1 MTIKRI
7 KNICIALCL
16 ILLLGAVSV
25 VPAQAASLSVSVG
38 QSRVSVGNE
47 FSVTIRVSDDVAAW
61 TYQVT
66 YSSNL
71 TLVSGK
77 TMPDGSDDEG
87 SPHINTLLFRANS
100 EGTGTITA
108 SCTNGLS
115 DGNRD
120 YSSSDSASVTIISAS
135 SDDGGEPPYHGGG
148 GGSGGGTTAPSKSS
162 NNALA
167 SLTVSAGE
175 LAPAFDPT
183 ITDYTLSLPLRTNQ
197 ITFTATPSDSKATV
211 QGDGEVALRGG
222 ENKVAVVVTAE
233 DGSAKTYNITVKVAR
248 EPTVFFSLNGES
260 LGVMQ
265 DTDGVTPPAGFS
277 PTTVPYSGEE
287 LPAWT
292 NAAGQMLL
300 YLVNQDTLA
309 AGFYLYDE
317 AEGVQSP
324 YLPIVCGATTY
335 VYTGVPAEKESIPG
349 LTLCDV
355 EAFGHILKGWKYR
368 DASLQDFCVLYL
380 MDAGGNYG
388 CHTYDSQS
396 GTLQRFSGAVFTDD
410 GRTMRVPMLYVY
422 IAGGAAAVLLLLV
435 IILAAVCI
443 SRGKKLRLPATEV
456 PVEAP
461 AAPGEQPPA
470 ETPAAEEMPTPGEPE
485 QPAEEAPSQPE
496 PQRPEENSPAEPG
509 DEPAVPE
516 DEPTPEDPAE
526 EAAAEPAEKP
536 EPADSPAE
544 ETPQPPAPEQS
555 LEDTLRR
562 LPLDKLL
569 RDIHDL

>member
-1 MTIKRI
+1 M
-7 KNICIALCL
+7 KNLKKIFIICTVVFA
-16 ILLLGAVSV
+16 LLLCMTQSV
-25 VPAQAASLSVSVG
+25 FAAGISVTAG
-38 QSRVSVGNE
+38 QSSVKVGNTVA
-47 FSVTIRVSDDVAAW
+47 FTITVPSNTQAW
-61 TYQVT
+61 TYQVAW
-66 YSSNL
+66 SDNL
-71 TLVSGK
+71 TYVSGD
-77 TMPDGSDDEG
+77 TEPMGFEG
-87 SPHINTLLFRANS
+87 NSTRNQLIFKANG
-100 EGTGTITA
+100 EGTGKVWIAGGSYSIDRQPYDA
-108 SCTNGLS
+108 SGSATVS
-115 DGNRD
+115 IV
-120 YSSSDSASVTIISAS
+120 SASQPSQGYDHGDF
-135 SDDGGEPPYHGGG
+135 DDDPP
-148 GGSGGGTTAPSKSS
+148 TPSKSS

-183 ITDYTLSLPLRTNQ
+183 ITDYTLSLPLRTNK

-317 AEGVQSP
+317 VEGVQSP
-324 YLPIVCGATTY
+324 YLPIVYGATTY

-526 EAAAEPAEKP
+526 EAAAEPTEKP

>member
-1 MTIKRI
+1 M
-7 KNICIALCL
+7 KNLKKIFIIYTVVFA
-16 ILLLGAVSV
+16 LLLCMTQSV
-25 VPAQAASLSVSVG
+25 FAAGISVTAG
-38 QSRVSVGNE
+38 QSSVKVGNTVA
-47 FSVTIRVSDDVAAW
+47 FTITVPSNTQAW
-61 TYQVT
+61 TYQVAW
-66 YSSNL
+66 SDNL
-71 TLVSGK
+71 TYVSGD
-77 TMPDGSDDEG
+77 TEPMGFEG
-87 SPHINTLLFRANS
+87 NSTRNQLIFKANG
-100 EGTGTITA
+100 EGTGKVWIAGGSYSIDRQPYDA
-108 SCTNGLS
+108 SGSATVS
-115 DGNRD
+115 IV
-120 YSSSDSASVTIISAS
+120 SASQPSQGYDHGDF
-135 SDDGGEPPYHGGG
+135 DDDPP
-148 GGSGGGTTAPSKSS
+148 TPSKSS

-167 SLTVSAGE
+167 SLTVSAGD

-183 ITDYTLSLPLRTNQ
+183 ITDYTLSLPLRTNK

-324 YLPIVCGATTY
+324 YLPIVYGATTY

-355 EAFGHILKGWKYR
+355 EAFGHILKGWKYE

-470 ETPAAEEMPTPGEPE
+470 ETPAAEEMPTPEEPE

-496 PQRPEENSPAEPG
+496 PQQPEENSPAEPE
-509 DEPAVPE
+509 DEPSVPE
-516 DEPTPEDPAE
+516 DEPTSEEPAEKAAAEPTEKPESAVSPAE
-526 EAAAEPAEKP
+526 EA
-536 EPADSPAE
+536 
-544 ETPQPPAPEQS
+544 PQPPAPEQS

-562 LPLDKLL
+562 LPLEDLL

>member
-1 MTIKRI
+1 M
-7 KNICIALCL
+7 KNLKKIFIICTVVFA
-16 ILLLGAVSV
+16 LLLCMTQSV
-25 VPAQAASLSVSVG
+25 FAAGISVTAG
-38 QSRVSVGNE
+38 QSSVKVGNTVA
-47 FSVTIRVSDDVAAW
+47 FTITVPSNTQAW
-61 TYQVT
+61 TYQVAW
-66 YSSNL
+66 SDNL
-71 TLVSGK
+71 TYVSGD
-77 TMPDGSDDEG
+77 TEPMGFEG
-87 SPHINTLLFRANS
+87 NSTRNQLIFKANG
-100 EGTGTITA
+100 EGTGKVWIAGGSYSIDRQPYDA
-108 SCTNGLS
+108 SGSATVS
-115 DGNRD
+115 IV
-120 YSSSDSASVTIISAS
+120 SASQPSQGYDHGDF
-135 SDDGGEPPYHGGG
+135 DDDPP
-148 GGSGGGTTAPSKSS
+148 APSKSS

-175 LAPAFDPT
+175 LTPAFDPT
-183 ITDYTLSLPLRTNQ
+183 ITDYTLSLPLRTNK

-211 QGDGEVALRGG
+211 QGDGEVALQGG

-422 IAGGAAAVLLLLV
+422 IAGGAATVLLLLV

-456 PVEAP
+456 PAEAP

-470 ETPAAEEMPTPGEPE
+470 ETPAAEEMPTPEEPE

-496 PQRPEENSPAEPG
+496 PQQPEENSPAEPE
-509 DEPAVPE
+509 DEPSVPE
-516 DEPTPEDPAE
+516 DEPTSEEPAEKAAAEPTEKPESAVSPAE
-526 EAAAEPAEKP
+526 EA
-536 EPADSPAE
+536 
-544 ETPQPPAPEQS
+544 PQPPAPEQS

-562 LPLDKLL
+562 LPLEDLL

>member
-1 MTIKRI
+1 M
-7 KNICIALCL
+7 KNLKKTFITCTVVFA
-16 ILLLGAVSV
+16 LLLCITQSV
-25 VPAQAASLSVSVG
+25 FAAGISVTAG
-38 QSRVSVGNE
+38 QSSVKVGNTVA
-47 FSVTIRVSDDVAAW
+47 FTITVPSNTQAWAYKVDWSD
-61 TYQVT
+61 
-66 YSSNL
+66 NL
-71 TLVSGK
+71 TYVSGDTEPMGFEERNSTRNQLIFK
-77 TMPDGSDDEG
+77 
-87 SPHINTLLFRANS
+87 ANG
-100 EGTGTITA
+100 EGTGKVWIAGGSYSIDRQPYDASGSATVTIV
-108 SCTNGLS
+108 
-115 DGNRD
+115 
-120 YSSSDSASVTIISAS
+120 SASQPSQGYDHGDF
-135 SDDGGEPPYHGGG
+135 DDDPP
-148 GGSGGGTTAPSKSS
+148 APSKSS

-211 QGDGEVALRGG
+211 QGDGEVALQGG

-496 PQRPEENSPAEPG
+496 PQQPEENSPAEPE
-509 DEPAVPE
+509 DEPSVPE
-516 DEPTPEDPAE
+516 DEPTSEEPAEKAAAEPTEKPESAVSPAE
-526 EAAAEPAEKP
+526 EA
-536 EPADSPAE
+536 
-544 ETPQPPAPEQS
+544 PQPPAPEQS

-562 LPLDKLL
+562 LPLEDLL

>member
-1 MTIKRI
+1 MKKLKKIFI
-7 KNICIALCL
+7 ICTVVFA
-16 ILLLGAVSV
+16 LLLCMTQSV
-25 VPAQAASLSVSVG
+25 FAAGISVTAG
-38 QSRVSVGNE
+38 QSSVKVGNTVA
-47 FSVTIRVSDDVAAW
+47 FTITVPSNTQAW
-61 TYQVT
+61 TYQVAW
-66 YSSNL
+66 SDNL
-71 TLVSGK
+71 TYVSGD
-77 TMPDGSDDEG
+77 TEPMGFEG
-87 SPHINTLLFRANS
+87 NSTRNQLIFKANG
-100 EGTGTITA
+100 EGTGKVWIAGGSYSIDRQPYDA
-108 SCTNGLS
+108 SGSATVS
-115 DGNRD
+115 IV
-120 YSSSDSASVTIISAS
+120 SASQPSQGYDHGDF
-135 SDDGGEPPYHGGG
+135 DDDPP
-148 GGSGGGTTAPSKSS
+148 TPSKSS

-175 LAPAFDPT
+175 LAPAFDPA
-183 ITDYTLSLPLRTNQ
+183 ITDYTLSLPLRTNK

-324 YLPIVCGATTY
+324 YLPIVYGATTY

-470 ETPAAEEMPTPGEPE
+470 ETPAAEEMPTPEEPE

-496 PQRPEENSPAEPG
+496 PQQPEENSPAEPE
-509 DEPAVPE
+509 DEPSVPE
-516 DEPTPEDPAE
+516 DEPTSEEPAE
-526 EAAAEPAEKP
+526 KAAAEPTEKP
-536 EPADSPAE
+536 ESAVSPAE

-562 LPLDKLL
+562 LPLEDLL

>member
-1 MTIKRI
+1 MKLLK
-7 KNICIALCL
+7 KNLVSLALLCAML
-16 ILLLGAVSV
+16 FSLLQVSY
-25 VPAQAASLSVSVG
+25 AAGMSVSAGQSTVSVG
-38 QSRVSVGNE
+38 RTVA
-47 FSVTIRVSDDVAAW
+47 FTITVPAGSEAW
-61 TYQVT
+61 TYSVA
-66 YSSNL
+66 YSANL
-71 TLVSGK
+71 TLESGDLAPMGFVGDNR
-77 TMPDGSDDEG
+77 T
-87 SPHINTLLFRANS
+87 NQLVFRANDT
-100 EGTGTITA
+100 GTGSVWISAGAYCVSGVDYDA
-108 SCTNGLS
+108 SG
-115 DGNRD
+115 
-120 YSSSDSASVTIISAS
+120 SASVSIVSAS
-135 SDDGGEPPYHGGG
+135 EPDDSEPDYTPSTPGK
-148 GGSGGGTTAPSKSS
+148 SG

-183 ITDYTLSLPLRTNQ
+183 ITDYTLSLPLRTNK

-324 YLPIVCGATTY
+324 YLPIVYGATTY

-355 EAFGHILKGWKYR
+355 EAFGHILKGWKYE

-456 PVEAP
+456 PAEAP

-470 ETPAAEEMPTPGEPE
+470 ETPAAEEMPTPEEPE

-496 PQRPEENSPAEPG
+496 PQQPEENSPAEPE
-509 DEPAVPE
+509 DEPSVPE
-516 DEPTPEDPAE
+516 DEPTSEEPAEKAAAEPTEKPESAVSPAE
-526 EAAAEPAEKP
+526 EA
-536 EPADSPAE
+536 
-544 ETPQPPAPEQS
+544 PQPPAPEQS

-562 LPLDKLL
+562 LPLEDLL

>member
-1 MTIKRI
+1 M
-7 KNICIALCL
+7 KNLKKIFIICTVVFA
-16 ILLLGAVSV
+16 LLLCMTQSV
-25 VPAQAASLSVSVG
+25 FAASISVTAG
-38 QSRVSVGNE
+38 QSSVKVGNTVA
-47 FSVTIRVSDDVAAW
+47 FTITVPSNTQAW
-61 TYQVT
+61 TYQVAW
-66 YSSNL
+66 SDNL
-71 TLVSGK
+71 TYVSGD
-77 TMPDGSDDEG
+77 TEPMGFEG
-87 SPHINTLLFRANS
+87 TSSTRNQLIFMANG
-100 EGTGTITA
+100 EGTGKVWIAGGSYSIDRQPYDA
-108 SCTNGLS
+108 SGSATVS
-115 DGNRD
+115 IV
-120 YSSSDSASVTIISAS
+120 SASQPSQGYDHGDF
-135 SDDGGEPPYHGGG
+135 DDDPP
-148 GGSGGGTTAPSKSS
+148 TPSKSS

-175 LAPAFDPT
+175 LAPAFDPA
-183 ITDYTLSLPLRTNQ
+183 ITDYTLSLPLRTNK

-211 QGDGEVALRGG
+211 QGDGEVALRSG

-300 YLVNQDTLA
+300 YLVNQNTLA

-324 YLPIVCGATTY
+324 YLPIVYGATTY

-355 EAFGHILKGWKYR
+355 EAFGHILKGWKYQ

-470 ETPAAEEMPTPGEPE
+470 ETPAAEEMPTPEEPE

>member
-1 MTIKRI
+1 M
-7 KNICIALCL
+7 KNLKKIFIICTVVFA
-16 ILLLGAVSV
+16 LLLCMTQSV
-25 VPAQAASLSVSVG
+25 FAASISVTAG
-38 QSRVSVGNE
+38 QSSVKVGNTVA
-47 FSVTIRVSDDVAAW
+47 FTITVPSNTQAW
-61 TYQVT
+61 TYQVAW
-66 YSSNL
+66 SDNL
-71 TLVSGK
+71 TYVSGD
-77 TMPDGSDDEG
+77 TEPMGFEG
-87 SPHINTLLFRANS
+87 NSTRNQLIFKANR
-100 EGTGTITA
+100 EGTGKVWIAGGSYSIDRQPYDASGSATVTIV
-108 SCTNGLS
+108 
-115 DGNRD
+115 
-120 YSSSDSASVTIISAS
+120 SASQPSQGYDHGDF
-135 SDDGGEPPYHGGG
+135 DDDPP
-148 GGSGGGTTAPSKSS
+148 APSKSS

-183 ITDYTLSLPLRTNQ
+183 ITDYTLSLPLRTNK

-211 QGDGEVALRGG
+211 QGDGEVALQGG

-324 YLPIVCGATTY
+324 YLPIVYGATTY

-470 ETPAAEEMPTPGEPE
+470 ETPAAEEMPTPEEPE

-496 PQRPEENSPAEPG
+496 PQQPEENSPAEPE
-509 DEPAVPE
+509 DEPSVPE
-516 DEPTPEDPAE
+516 DEPTSEEPAEKAAAEPTEKPESAVSPAE
-526 EAAAEPAEKP
+526 EA
-536 EPADSPAE
+536 
-544 ETPQPPAPEQS
+544 PQPPAPEQS

-562 LPLDKLL
+562 LPLEDLL

>member
-1 MTIKRI
+1 M
-7 KNICIALCL
+7 KNLKKIFIICTVVFA
-16 ILLLGAVSV
+16 LLLCMTQSV
-25 VPAQAASLSVSVG
+25 FAASISVTAG
-38 QSRVSVGNE
+38 QSSVKVGNTVA
-47 FSVTIRVSDDVAAW
+47 FTITVPSNTQAW
-61 TYQVT
+61 TYQVAW
-66 YSSNL
+66 SDNL
-71 TLVSGK
+71 TYVSGD
-77 TMPDGSDDEG
+77 TEPMGFEG
-87 SPHINTLLFRANS
+87 NSTRNQLIFKANR
-100 EGTGTITA
+100 EGTGKVWIAGGSYSIDRQPYDA
-108 SCTNGLS
+108 SGSATVS
-115 DGNRD
+115 IV
-120 YSSSDSASVTIISAS
+120 SASQPSQGYDHGDF
-135 SDDGGEPPYHGGG
+135 DDDPP
-148 GGSGGGTTAPSKSS
+148 TPSKSS

-197 ITFTATPSDSKATV
+197 ITFTAAPSDSKATV
-211 QGDGEVALRGG
+211 QGDGEVALQGG

-324 YLPIVCGATTY
+324 YLPIVYGATTY

-355 EAFGHILKGWKYR
+355 EAFGHILKGWKYE

-456 PVEAP
+456 PAEAP

-470 ETPAAEEMPTPGEPE
+470 ETPAAEEMPTPEEPE

-496 PQRPEENSPAEPG
+496 PQQPEENSPAEPE
-509 DEPAVPE
+509 DEPSVPE
-516 DEPTPEDPAE
+516 DEPTSEEPAEKAAAEPTEKPESAVSPAE
-526 EAAAEPAEKP
+526 EA
-536 EPADSPAE
+536 
-544 ETPQPPAPEQS
+544 PQPPAPEQS

-562 LPLDKLL
+562 LPLEDLL

>member
-1 MTIKRI
+1 M
-7 KNICIALCL
+7 KNLKKIFIICTVVFA
-16 ILLLGAVSV
+16 LLLCMTQSV
-25 VPAQAASLSVSVG
+25 FAASISVTAG
-38 QSRVSVGNE
+38 QSSVKVGNTVA
-47 FSVTIRVSDDVAAW
+47 FTITVPPNTQAW
-61 TYQVT
+61 TYQVAW
-66 YSSNL
+66 SDNL
-71 TLVSGK
+71 TYVSGD
-77 TMPDGSDDEG
+77 TEPMGFEG
-87 SPHINTLLFRANS
+87 NSTRNQLIFKANR
-100 EGTGTITA
+100 EGTGKVWIAGGSYSIDRQPYDA
-108 SCTNGLS
+108 SGSATVS
-115 DGNRD
+115 IV
-120 YSSSDSASVTIISAS
+120 SASQPSQGYDHGDF
-135 SDDGGEPPYHGGG
+135 DDDPP
-148 GGSGGGTTAPSKSS
+148 TPSKSS

-183 ITDYTLSLPLRTNQ
+183 ITDYTLSLPLRTNK

-470 ETPAAEEMPTPGEPE
+470 ETPAAEEPPTPGEPE

-496 PQRPEENSPAEPG
+496 PQQPEENSPAEPG

-516 DEPTPEDPAE
+516 DEPTPEYPAE

>member
-1 MTIKRI
+1 M
-7 KNICIALCL
+7 KNLKKIFIICTVVFA
-16 ILLLGAVSV
+16 LLLCMTQSV
-25 VPAQAASLSVSVG
+25 FAASISVTAG
-38 QSRVSVGNE
+38 QSSVKVGNTVA
-47 FSVTIRVSDDVAAW
+47 FTITVPSNTQAW
-61 TYQVT
+61 TYQVAW
-66 YSSNL
+66 SDNL
-71 TLVSGK
+71 TYVSGD
-77 TMPDGSDDEG
+77 TEPMGFEG
-87 SPHINTLLFRANS
+87 NSTRNQLIFKANG
-100 EGTGTITA
+100 EGTGKVWIAGGSYSIDRQPYDA
-108 SCTNGLS
+108 SGSATVS
-115 DGNRD
+115 IV
-120 YSSSDSASVTIISAS
+120 SASQPSQGYDHGDF
-135 SDDGGEPPYHGGG
+135 DDDPP
-148 GGSGGGTTAPSKSS
+148 TPSKSS

-197 ITFTATPSDSKATV
+197 ITFTAAPSDSKATV

-324 YLPIVCGATTY
+324 YLPIVYGATTY

-355 EAFGHILKGWKYR
+355 EAFGHILKGWKYE

-456 PVEAP
+456 PAEAP

-470 ETPAAEEMPTPGEPE
+470 ETPAAEEMPTPEEPE

-496 PQRPEENSPAEPG
+496 PQQPEENSPAEPE
-509 DEPAVPE
+509 DEPSVPE
-516 DEPTPEDPAE
+516 DEPTSEEPAEKAAAEPTEKPESAVSPAE
-526 EAAAEPAEKP
+526 EA
-536 EPADSPAE
+536 
-544 ETPQPPAPEQS
+544 PQPPAPEQS

-562 LPLDKLL
+562 LPLEDLL

>member
-1 MTIKRI
+1 M
-7 KNICIALCL
+7 KNLKKIFMICTVVFA
-16 ILLLGAVSV
+16 LLLCMTQSV
-25 VPAQAASLSVSVG
+25 FAAGISVTAG
-38 QSRVSVGNE
+38 QSSVKVGNKVA
-47 FSVTIRVSDDVAAW
+47 FTITVPPKTQAW
-61 TYQVT
+61 TYQVAW
-66 YSSNL
+66 SDNL
-71 TLVSGK
+71 TYVSGD
-77 TMPDGSDDEG
+77 TEPMGFEG
-87 SPHINTLLFRANS
+87 NSTRNQLIFKANG
-100 EGTGTITA
+100 EGTGKVWIAGGSYSIDRQPYDA
-108 SCTNGLS
+108 SGSATVS
-115 DGNRD
+115 IV
-120 YSSSDSASVTIISAS
+120 SASQPSQGYDHGDF
-135 SDDGGEPPYHGGG
+135 DDDPP
-148 GGSGGGTTAPSKSS
+148 TPSKSS

-183 ITDYTLSLPLRTNQ
+183 ITDYTLSLPLRTNK

-211 QGDGEVALRGG
+211 QGNGEVALRSG

-324 YLPIVCGATTY
+324 YLPIVYGATTY

-355 EAFGHILKGWKYR
+355 EAFGHILKGWKYE

-456 PVEAP
+456 PAEAP

-470 ETPAAEEMPTPGEPE
+470 ETPAAEEMPTPEEPE

-496 PQRPEENSPAEPG
+496 PQQPEENSPAEPE
-509 DEPAVPE
+509 DEPSVPE
-516 DEPTPEDPAE
+516 DEPTSEEPAEKAAAEPTEKPESAVSPAE
-526 EAAAEPAEKP
+526 EA
-536 EPADSPAE
+536 
-544 ETPQPPAPEQS
+544 PQPPAPEQS

-562 LPLDKLL
+562 LPLEDLL

>member
-1 MTIKRI
+1 M
-7 KNICIALCL
+7 KNLKKIFIICTVVFA
-16 ILLLGAVSV
+16 LLLCMTQSV
-25 VPAQAASLSVSVG
+25 FAAGISVTAG
-38 QSRVSVGNE
+38 QSSVKVGNTVA
-47 FSVTIRVSDDVAAW
+47 FTITVPPKTQAW
-61 TYQVT
+61 TYQVAW
-66 YSSNL
+66 SDNL
-71 TLVSGK
+71 TYVSGD
-77 TMPDGSDDEG
+77 TEPMGFEG
-87 SPHINTLLFRANS
+87 NSTRNQLIFKANG
-100 EGTGTITA
+100 EGTGKVWIAGGSYSIDRQPYDA
-108 SCTNGLS
+108 SGSATVS
-115 DGNRD
+115 IV
-120 YSSSDSASVTIISAS
+120 SASQPSQGYDHGDF
-135 SDDGGEPPYHGGG
+135 DDDPP
-148 GGSGGGTTAPSKSS
+148 TPSKSS
-162 NNALA
+162 NNALV

-183 ITDYTLSLPLRTNQ
+183 ITDYTLSLPLRTNK

-324 YLPIVCGATTY
+324 YLPIVYGATTY

-355 EAFGHILKGWKYR
+355 EAFGHILKGWKYE

-456 PVEAP
+456 PAEAP

-470 ETPAAEEMPTPGEPE
+470 ETPAAEEMPTPEEPE

-496 PQRPEENSPAEPG
+496 PQQPEENSPAEPE
-509 DEPAVPE
+509 DEPSVPE
-516 DEPTPEDPAE
+516 DEPTSEEPAEKAAAEPTEKPESAVSPAE
-526 EAAAEPAEKP
+526 EA
-536 EPADSPAE
+536 
-544 ETPQPPAPEQS
+544 PQPPAPEQS

-562 LPLDKLL
+562 LPLEDLL

>member
-1 MTIKRI
+1 MKNVKRAVLGLVTV
-7 KNICIALCL
+7 CAMLLCMAQTCMAAG
-16 ILLLGAVSV
+16 ISV
-25 VPAQAASLSVSVG
+25 TAGQSTVSVG
-38 QSRVSVGNE
+38 RT
-47 FSVTIRVSDDVAAW
+47 VTITITVPSNAEVWLYNVD
-61 TYQVT
+61 

-71 TLVSGK
+71 TWVSGQTTMVEGYSFDTK
-77 TMPDGSDDEG
+77 TRV
-87 SPHINTLLFRANS
+87 NQLVFRANDT
-100 EGTGTITA
+100 GTGTVRISEGSYAIDGTNYDA
-108 SCTNGLS
+108 SGS
-115 DGNRD
+115 V
-120 YSSSDSASVTIISAS
+120 SVKIVSASTP
-135 SDDGGEPPYHGGG
+135 DDSEPDYTPSTPGK
-148 GGSGGGTTAPSKSS
+148 SG

-175 LAPAFDPT
+175 LAPAFDPA
-183 ITDYTLSLPLRTNQ
+183 ITDYTLSLPLRTNK

-317 AEGVQSP
+317 AKGVQSP
-324 YLPIVCGATTY
+324 YLPIVYGATTY

-355 EAFGHILKGWKYR
+355 EAFGHILKGWKYQ

-470 ETPAAEEMPTPGEPE
+470 ETPAAEEMPTPEEPE

-496 PQRPEENSPAEPG
+496 PQQPEENFPAEPE
-509 DEPAVPE
+509 DEPSVPE
-516 DEPTPEDPAE
+516 DEPTSEEPAE
-526 EAAAEPAEKP
+526 KAAAEPTEKP
-536 EPADSPAE
+536 ESAVSPSE
-544 ETPQPPAPEQS
+544 EAPQPPAPEQS

-562 LPLDKLL
+562 LPLEDLL

>member
-1 MTIKRI
+1 MK
-7 KNICIALCL
+7 
-16 ILLLGAVSV
+16 VSIV
-25 VPAQAASLSVSVG
+25 
-38 QSRVSVGNE
+38 
-47 FSVTIRVSDDVAAW
+47 
-61 TYQVT
+61 
-66 YSSNL
+66 
-71 TLVSGK
+71 
-77 TMPDGSDDEG
+77 
-87 SPHINTLLFRANS
+87 
-100 EGTGTITA
+100 
-108 SCTNGLS
+108 
-115 DGNRD
+115 
-120 YSSSDSASVTIISAS
+120 SASEP
-135 SDDGGEPPYHGGG
+135 DDSEPDYTPSTPGK
-148 GGSGGGTTAPSKSS
+148 SG

-183 ITDYTLSLPLRTNQ
+183 ITDYTLSLPLRTNK

-324 YLPIVCGATTY
+324 YLPIVYGATTY

-355 EAFGHILKGWKYR
+355 EAFGHILKGWKYE

-456 PVEAP
+456 PAEAP

-470 ETPAAEEMPTPGEPE
+470 ETPAAEEMPTPEEPE

-496 PQRPEENSPAEPG
+496 PQQPEENSPAEPE
-509 DEPAVPE
+509 DEPSVPE
-516 DEPTPEDPAE
+516 DEPTSEEPAEKAAAEPTEKPESAVSPAE
-526 EAAAEPAEKP
+526 EA
-536 EPADSPAE
+536 
-544 ETPQPPAPEQS
+544 PQPPAPEQS

-562 LPLDKLL
+562 LPLEDLL

>member
-1 MTIKRI
+1 MKLLKKTLVSLVL
-7 KNICIALCL
+7 LCAM
-16 ILLLGAVSV
+16 LLAAVQVSH
-25 VPAQAASLSVSVG
+25 AASFSVSAGQSTVSVG
-38 QSRVSVGNE
+38 RTVA
-47 FSVTIRVSDDVAAW
+47 FTITVPAGCQAW
-61 TYQVT
+61 TYSVS
-66 YSSNL
+66 YSANL
-71 TLVSGK
+71 TLESGDLAP
-77 TMPDGSDDEG
+77 MGFDGY
-87 SPHINTLLFRANS
+87 NRVNQLVFRANDT
-100 EGTGTITA
+100 GTGTVWI
-108 SCTNGLS
+108 SKGSFSMDGTNNETPSG
-115 DGNRD
+115 
-120 YSSSDSASVTIISAS
+120 SASVAIVSAS
-135 SDDGGEPPYHGGG
+135 TPDDSEPDYTPSTPGK
-148 GGSGGGTTAPSKSS
+148 SG
-162 NNALA
+162 NNALSA
-167 SLTVSAGE
+167 LTVSAGT
-175 LAPAFDPT
+175 LTPAFDPAV
-183 ITDYTLSLPLRTNQ
+183 TDYTLSLPLRTNK

-211 QGDGEVALRGG
+211 QGDGEVALRSG

-233 DGSAKTYNITVKVAR
+233 DGSAKTYSITVKVAR

-324 YLPIVCGATTY
+324 YLPIVYGATTY

-355 EAFGHILKGWKYR
+355 EAFGHILKGWKYE

-456 PVEAP
+456 PAEAP

-470 ETPAAEEMPTPGEPE
+470 ETPAAEEMPTPEEPE

-496 PQRPEENSPAEPG
+496 PQQPEENSPAEPE
-509 DEPAVPE
+509 DEPSVPE
-516 DEPTPEDPAE
+516 DEPTSEEPAEKAAAEPTEKPESAVSPAE
-526 EAAAEPAEKP
+526 EA
-536 EPADSPAE
+536 
-544 ETPQPPAPEQS
+544 PQPPAPEQS

-562 LPLDKLL
+562 LPLEDLL

>member
-1 MTIKRI
+1 MKKLKKIFI
-7 KNICIALCL
+7 ICTVVFA
-16 ILLLGAVSV
+16 LLLCMTQSV
-25 VPAQAASLSVSVG
+25 FAASISVTAG
-38 QSRVSVGNE
+38 QSSVKVGNTVA
-47 FSVTIRVSDDVAAW
+47 FTITVPSNTQAW
-61 TYQVT
+61 TYQVAW
-66 YSSNL
+66 SDNL
-71 TLVSGK
+71 TYVSGD
-77 TMPDGSDDEG
+77 TEPMGFEG
-87 SPHINTLLFRANS
+87 NSTRNQLIFKANG
-100 EGTGTITA
+100 EGTGKVWIAGGSYSIDRQPYDA
-108 SCTNGLS
+108 SGSATVS
-115 DGNRD
+115 IV
-120 YSSSDSASVTIISAS
+120 SASQPSQGYDHGDF
-135 SDDGGEPPYHGGG
+135 DDDPP
-148 GGSGGGTTAPSKSS
+148 TPSKSS

-183 ITDYTLSLPLRTNQ
+183 ITDYTLSLPLRTNK

-211 QGDGEVALRGG
+211 QGDGEVALQGG

-324 YLPIVCGATTY
+324 YLPIVYGATTY

-355 EAFGHILKGWKYR
+355 EAFGHILKGWKYE

-456 PVEAP
+456 PAEAP

-470 ETPAAEEMPTPGEPE
+470 ETPAAEEMPTPEEPE

-496 PQRPEENSPAEPG
+496 PQQPEENSPAEPE
-509 DEPAVPE
+509 DEPSVPE
-516 DEPTPEDPAE
+516 DEPTSEEPAE
-526 EAAAEPAEKP
+526 KAAAEPTEKP
-536 EPADSPAE
+536 ESAVSPSE
-544 ETPQPPAPEQS
+544 EAPQPPAPEQS

-562 LPLDKLL
+562 LPLEDLL

>member
-1 MTIKRI
+1 M
-7 KNICIALCL
+7 KNLKKIFIICTVVFA
-16 ILLLGAVSV
+16 LLLCMTQSV
-25 VPAQAASLSVSVG
+25 FAASISVTAG
-38 QSRVSVGNE
+38 QSSVKVGNTVA
-47 FSVTIRVSDDVAAW
+47 FTITVPSNTQAW
-61 TYQVT
+61 TYQVAW
-66 YSSNL
+66 SDNL
-71 TLVSGK
+71 TYVSGD
-77 TMPDGSDDEG
+77 TEPMGFEG
-87 SPHINTLLFRANS
+87 NSTRNQLIFKANG
-100 EGTGTITA
+100 EGTGKVWIAGGSYSIDLQPYDA
-108 SCTNGLS
+108 SGSATVS
-115 DGNRD
+115 IV
-120 YSSSDSASVTIISAS
+120 SASQPSQGYDHGDF
-135 SDDGGEPPYHGGG
+135 DDDPP
-148 GGSGGGTTAPSKSS
+148 APSKSS

-183 ITDYTLSLPLRTNQ
+183 ITDYTLSLPLRTNK

-324 YLPIVCGATTY
+324 YLPIVYGATTY

-355 EAFGHILKGWKYR
+355 EAFGHILKGWKYE

-470 ETPAAEEMPTPGEPE
+470 ETPAAEEMPTPEEPE

-496 PQRPEENSPAEPG
+496 PQQPEENSPAEPE
-509 DEPAVPE
+509 DEPSVPE
-516 DEPTPEDPAE
+516 DEPTSEEPAEKAAAEPTEKPESAVSPAE
-526 EAAAEPAEKP
+526 EA
-536 EPADSPAE
+536 
-544 ETPQPPAPEQS
+544 PQPPAPEQS

-562 LPLDKLL
+562 LPLEDLL

>member
-1 MTIKRI
+1 M
-7 KNICIALCL
+7 KNLKKIFIICTVVFA
-16 ILLLGAVSV
+16 LLLCMTQSV
-25 VPAQAASLSVSVG
+25 FAAGISVTAG
-38 QSRVSVGNE
+38 QSSVKVGNTVA
-47 FSVTIRVSDDVAAW
+47 FTITVPSNTQAW
-61 TYQVT
+61 TYQVAW
-66 YSSNL
+66 SDNL
-71 TLVSGK
+71 TYVSGD
-77 TMPDGSDDEG
+77 TEPMGFEG
-87 SPHINTLLFRANS
+87 NSTRNQLIFKANG
-100 EGTGTITA
+100 EGTGKVWIAGGSYSIDRQPYDA
-108 SCTNGLS
+108 SGSATVS
-115 DGNRD
+115 IV
-120 YSSSDSASVTIISAS
+120 SASQPSQGYDHGDF
-135 SDDGGEPPYHGGG
+135 DDDPP
-148 GGSGGGTTAPSKSS
+148 APSKNS

-183 ITDYTLSLPLRTNQ
+183 ITDYTLSLPLRTNK

-211 QGDGEVALRGG
+211 QGDGEVALQGG

-277 PTTVPYSGEE
+277 PTTVPYNGEE

-324 YLPIVCGATTY
+324 YLPIVYGATTY

-470 ETPAAEEMPTPGEPE
+470 ETPAAEEMPTPEEPE

-496 PQRPEENSPAEPG
+496 PQQPEENSPAEPE
-509 DEPAVPE
+509 DEPSVPE
-516 DEPTPEDPAE
+516 DEPTSEEPAEKAAAEPTENPESAVSPAE
-526 EAAAEPAEKP
+526 EA
-536 EPADSPAE
+536 
-544 ETPQPPAPEQS
+544 PQPPAPEQS

-562 LPLDKLL
+562 LPLEDLL

>member
-1 MTIKRI
+1 MTKYRCTM
-7 KNICIALCL
+7 KNLKKIFIICTVVFA
-16 ILLLGAVSV
+16 LLLCMTQSV
-25 VPAQAASLSVSVG
+25 FAAGISVTAG
-38 QSRVSVGNE
+38 QSSVKVGNTVA
-47 FSVTIRVSDDVAAW
+47 FTITVPPNTQAW
-61 TYQVT
+61 TYQVAW
-66 YSSNL
+66 SDNL
-71 TLVSGK
+71 TYVSGD
-77 TMPDGSDDEG
+77 TEPMGFEG
-87 SPHINTLLFRANS
+87 NSTRNQLIFKANG
-100 EGTGTITA
+100 EGTGKVWIAGGSYSIDRQPYDA
-108 SCTNGLS
+108 SGSATVS
-115 DGNRD
+115 IV
-120 YSSSDSASVTIISAS
+120 SASQPSQGYDHGDF
-135 SDDGGEPPYHGGG
+135 DDDPP
-148 GGSGGGTTAPSKSS
+148 TPSKSS

-183 ITDYTLSLPLRTNQ
+183 ITDYTLSLPLRTNK

-324 YLPIVCGATTY
+324 YLPIVYGATTY

-355 EAFGHILKGWKYR
+355 EAFGHILKGWKYE

-456 PVEAP
+456 PAEAP

-470 ETPAAEEMPTPGEPE
+470 ETPAAEEMPTPEEPE

-496 PQRPEENSPAEPG
+496 PQQPEENSPAEPE
-509 DEPAVPE
+509 DEPSVPE
-516 DEPTPEDPAE
+516 DEPTSEEPAEKAAAEPTEKPESAVSPAE
-526 EAAAEPAEKP
+526 EA
-536 EPADSPAE
+536 
-544 ETPQPPAPEQS
+544 PQPPAPEQS

-562 LPLDKLL
+562 LPLEDLL

>member
-1 MTIKRI
+1 M
-7 KNICIALCL
+7 KNLKKIFIICTVVFA
-16 ILLLGAVSV
+16 LLLCMTQSV
-25 VPAQAASLSVSVG
+25 FAAGISVTAG
-38 QSRVSVGNE
+38 QSSVKVGNTVA
-47 FSVTIRVSDDVAAW
+47 FTITVPSNTQAW
-61 TYQVT
+61 TYQVAW
-66 YSSNL
+66 SDNL
-71 TLVSGK
+71 TYVSGD
-77 TMPDGSDDEG
+77 TEPMGFEG
-87 SPHINTLLFRANS
+87 NSTRNQLIFKANG
-100 EGTGTITA
+100 EGTGKVWIAGGSYSIDRQPYDASGSATVTIV
-108 SCTNGLS
+108 
-115 DGNRD
+115 
-120 YSSSDSASVTIISAS
+120 SASQPSQGYDHGDF
-135 SDDGGEPPYHGGG
+135 DDDPP
-148 GGSGGGTTAPSKSS
+148 APSKSS

-183 ITDYTLSLPLRTNQ
+183 ITDYTLSLPLRTNK

-211 QGDGEVALRGG
+211 QGDGEVALRSG

-324 YLPIVCGATTY
+324 YLPIVYGATTY

-355 EAFGHILKGWKYR
+355 EAFGHILKGWKYE

-456 PVEAP
+456 PAEAP

-470 ETPAAEEMPTPGEPE
+470 ETPAAEEMPTPEEPE

-496 PQRPEENSPAEPG
+496 PQQPEENSPAEPE
-509 DEPAVPE
+509 DEPSVPE
-516 DEPTPEDPAE
+516 DEPTSEEPAEKAAAEPTEKPESAVSPAE
-526 EAAAEPAEKP
+526 EA
-536 EPADSPAE
+536 
-544 ETPQPPAPEQS
+544 PQPPAPEQS

-562 LPLDKLL
+562 LPLEDLL

>member
-1 MTIKRI
+1 M
-7 KNICIALCL
+7 KNLKKTFITCTVVFA
-16 ILLLGAVSV
+16 LLLCMTQSV
-25 VPAQAASLSVSVG
+25 FAAGISVTAG
-38 QSRVSVGNE
+38 QSSVKVGNTVA
-47 FSVTIRVSDDVAAW
+47 FTITVPSNTQAW
-61 TYQVT
+61 TYQVAW
-66 YSSNL
+66 SDNL
-71 TLVSGK
+71 TYVSGD
-77 TMPDGSDDEG
+77 TEPMGFEG
-87 SPHINTLLFRANS
+87 NSTRNQLIFKANG
-100 EGTGTITA
+100 EGTGKVWIAGGSYSIDRQPYDA
-108 SCTNGLS
+108 SGSATVS
-115 DGNRD
+115 IV
-120 YSSSDSASVTIISAS
+120 SASQPSQGYDHGDF
-135 SDDGGEPPYHGGG
+135 DDDPP
-148 GGSGGGTTAPSKSS
+148 TPSKSS

-183 ITDYTLSLPLRTNQ
+183 ITDYTLSLPLRTNK

-324 YLPIVCGATTY
+324 YLPIVYGATTY

-355 EAFGHILKGWKYR
+355 EAFGHILKGWKYE

-456 PVEAP
+456 PAEAP

-470 ETPAAEEMPTPGEPE
+470 ETPAAEEMPTPEEPE

-496 PQRPEENSPAEPG
+496 PQQPEENSPAEPE
-509 DEPAVPE
+509 DEPSVPE
-516 DEPTPEDPAE
+516 DEPTSEEPAEKAAAEPTEKPESAVSPAE
-526 EAAAEPAEKP
+526 EA
-536 EPADSPAE
+536 
-544 ETPQPPAPEQS
+544 PQPPAPEQS

-562 LPLDKLL
+562 LPLEDLL

>member
-1 MTIKRI
+1 M
-7 KNICIALCL
+7 KNLKKIFIICTVVFA
-16 ILLLGAVSV
+16 LLLCMTQSV
-25 VPAQAASLSVSVG
+25 FAAGISVTAG
-38 QSRVSVGNE
+38 QSSVKVGNTVA
-47 FSVTIRVSDDVAAW
+47 FTITVPPNTQAW
-61 TYQVT
+61 TYQVAW
-66 YSSNL
+66 SDNL
-71 TLVSGK
+71 TYVSGD
-77 TMPDGSDDEG
+77 TEPMGFEG
-87 SPHINTLLFRANS
+87 NSTRNQLIFKANG
-100 EGTGTITA
+100 EGTGKVWIAGGSYSIDRQPYDA
-108 SCTNGLS
+108 SGSATVS
-115 DGNRD
+115 IV
-120 YSSSDSASVTIISAS
+120 SASQPSQGYDHGDF
-135 SDDGGEPPYHGGG
+135 DDDPP
-148 GGSGGGTTAPSKSS
+148 APSKSS

-183 ITDYTLSLPLRTNQ
+183 ITDYTLSLPLRTNK

-324 YLPIVCGATTY
+324 YLPIVYGATTY
-335 VYTGVPAEKESIPG
+335 VYTGVPTEKESIPG

-355 EAFGHILKGWKYR
+355 EAFGHILKGWKYE

-470 ETPAAEEMPTPGEPE
+470 ETPAAEEMPTPEEPE

-496 PQRPEENSPAEPG
+496 PQQPEENSPAEPE
-509 DEPAVPE
+509 DEPSVPE
-516 DEPTPEDPAE
+516 DEPTSEEPAEKAAAEPTEKPESAVSPAE
-526 EAAAEPAEKP
+526 EA
-536 EPADSPAE
+536 
-544 ETPQPPAPEQS
+544 PQPPAPEQS

-562 LPLDKLL
+562 LPLEDLL

>member
-1 MTIKRI
+1 MTKYRCNM
-7 KNICIALCL
+7 KNLKKIFIICTVVFA
-16 ILLLGAVSV
+16 LLLCMTQSV
-25 VPAQAASLSVSVG
+25 FAAGISVTAG
-38 QSRVSVGNE
+38 QSSVKVGNTVA
-47 FSVTIRVSDDVAAW
+47 FTITVPSNTQAW
-61 TYQVT
+61 TYQVAW
-66 YSSNL
+66 SDNL
-71 TLVSGK
+71 TYVSGD
-77 TMPDGSDDEG
+77 TEPMGFEG
-87 SPHINTLLFRANS
+87 NSTRNQLIFKANG
-100 EGTGTITA
+100 EGTGKVWIAGGSYSIDRQPYDA
-108 SCTNGLS
+108 SGSATVS
-115 DGNRD
+115 IV
-120 YSSSDSASVTIISAS
+120 SASQPSQGYDHGDF
-135 SDDGGEPPYHGGG
+135 DDDPP
-148 GGSGGGTTAPSKSS
+148 TPSKSS

-183 ITDYTLSLPLRTNQ
+183 ITDYTLSLPLRTNK

-324 YLPIVCGATTY
+324 YLPIVYGATTY

-355 EAFGHILKGWKYR
+355 EAFGHILKGWKYE

-470 ETPAAEEMPTPGEPE
+470 ETPAAEEMPTPEEPE

-496 PQRPEENSPAEPG
+496 PQQPEENSPAEPE
-509 DEPAVPE
+509 DEPSVPE
-516 DEPTPEDPAE
+516 DEPTSEEPAEKAAAEPTEKPESAVSPAE
-526 EAAAEPAEKP
+526 EA
-536 EPADSPAE
+536 
-544 ETPQPPAPEQS
+544 PQPPAPEQS

-562 LPLDKLL
+562 LPLEDLL

>member
-1 MTIKRI
+1 MTKYRCTM
-7 KNICIALCL
+7 KNLKKIFIICTVVFA
-16 ILLLGAVSV
+16 LLLCMTQSV
-25 VPAQAASLSVSVG
+25 FAASISVTAG
-38 QSRVSVGNE
+38 QSSVKVGNTVA
-47 FSVTIRVSDDVAAW
+47 FTITVPSNTQAW
-61 TYQVT
+61 TYQVAW
-66 YSSNL
+66 SDNL
-71 TLVSGK
+71 TYVSGD
-77 TMPDGSDDEG
+77 TEPMGFEG
-87 SPHINTLLFRANS
+87 NSTRNQLIFKANG
-100 EGTGTITA
+100 EGTGKVWIAGGSYSIDRQPYDA
-108 SCTNGLS
+108 SGSATVS
-115 DGNRD
+115 IV
-120 YSSSDSASVTIISAS
+120 SASQPSQGYDHGDF
-135 SDDGGEPPYHGGG
+135 DDDPP
-148 GGSGGGTTAPSKSS
+148 TPSKSS

-167 SLTVSAGE
+167 SLTVSVGE

-183 ITDYTLSLPLRTNQ
+183 ITDYTLSLPLRTNK

-324 YLPIVCGATTY
+324 YLPIVYGATTY

-355 EAFGHILKGWKYR
+355 EAFGHILKGWKYE

-470 ETPAAEEMPTPGEPE
+470 ETPAAEEMPTPEEPE

-496 PQRPEENSPAEPG
+496 PQQPEENSPAEPE
-509 DEPAVPE
+509 DEPSVPE
-516 DEPTPEDPAE
+516 DEPTSEEPAEKAAAEPTEKPESAVSPAE
-526 EAAAEPAEKP
+526 EA
-536 EPADSPAE
+536 
-544 ETPQPPAPEQS
+544 PQPPAPEQS

-562 LPLDKLL
+562 LPLEDLL

>member
-1 MTIKRI
+1 M
-7 KNICIALCL
+7 KNLKKIFIICTVVFA
-16 ILLLGAVSV
+16 LLLCMTQSV
-25 VPAQAASLSVSVG
+25 FAAGISVTAG
-38 QSRVSVGNE
+38 QSSVKVGNTVA
-47 FSVTIRVSDDVAAW
+47 FTITVPSNTQAW
-61 TYQVT
+61 TYQVAW
-66 YSSNL
+66 SDNL
-71 TLVSGK
+71 TYVSGD
-77 TMPDGSDDEG
+77 TEPMGFEG
-87 SPHINTLLFRANS
+87 NSTRNQLIFKANG
-100 EGTGTITA
+100 EGTGKVWIAGGSYSIDRQPYDA
-108 SCTNGLS
+108 SGSATVS
-115 DGNRD
+115 IV
-120 YSSSDSASVTIISAS
+120 SASQPSQGYDHGDF
-135 SDDGGEPPYHGGG
+135 DDDPP
-148 GGSGGGTTAPSKSS
+148 TPSKSS

-183 ITDYTLSLPLRTNQ
+183 ITDYTLSLPLRTNK

-324 YLPIVCGATTY
+324 YLPIVYGATTY

-355 EAFGHILKGWKYR
+355 EAFGHILKGWKYQ

-456 PVEAP
+456 PAEAP

-470 ETPAAEEMPTPGEPE
+470 ETPAAEEMPTPEEPE

-496 PQRPEENSPAEPG
+496 PQQPEENSPAEPE
-509 DEPAVPE
+509 DEPSVPE
-516 DEPTPEDPAE
+516 DEPTSEEPAEKAAAEPTEKPESAVSPAE
-526 EAAAEPAEKP
+526 EA
-536 EPADSPAE
+536 
-544 ETPQPPAPEQS
+544 PQPPAPEQS

>member
-1 MTIKRI
+1 MKKVTKVFLCVCLSLMLSILSLH
-7 KNICIALCL
+7 ICWALD
-16 ILLLGAVSV
+16 ISAYAGQSN
-25 VPAQAASLSVSVG
+25 VSVG
-38 QSRVSVGNE
+38 STI
-47 FSVTIRVSDDVAAW
+47 SVTFRASDDAMRW
-61 TYQVT
+61 IYTI
-66 YSSNL
+66 SFSGNL
-71 TLVSGK
+71 TLESGSTSVSG
-77 TMPDGSDDEG
+77 SDAYGD
-87 SPHINTLLFRANS
+87 SRTHTLIFRANE
-100 EGTGTITA
+100 EGDAWVTA
-108 SCTNGLS
+108 YKENGLVS
-115 DGNRD
+115 TDFVEANA
-120 YSSSDSASVTIISAS
+120 SASVQFKVVSAS
-135 SDDGGEPPYHGGG
+135 SPSDGYHHDDFNNATPG
-148 GGSGGGTTAPSKSS
+148 KSS

-167 SLTVSAGE
+167 SLTVSAGT
-175 LAPAFDPT
+175 LTPAFDPAVT
-183 ITDYTLSLPLRTNQ
+183 EYTLSLPQGTEKLTL
-197 ITFTATPSDSKATV
+197 TATPSDSKATV
-211 QGDGEVALRGG
+211 QGDGEVALQGG

-324 YLPIVCGATTY
+324 YLPIVYGATTY

-355 EAFGHILKGWKYR
+355 EAFGHILKGWKYQ

-470 ETPAAEEMPTPGEPE
+470 ETPAAEEMPTPEEPE

-496 PQRPEENSPAEPG
+496 PQQPEENSSAEPE
-509 DEPAVPE
+509 DEPSVPE

-526 EAAAEPAEKP
+526 EAAAEPTEKP

>member
-1 MTIKRI
+1 MTKYRCNM
-7 KNICIALCL
+7 KNLKKIFIIYTVVFA
-16 ILLLGAVSV
+16 LLLCMTQSV
-25 VPAQAASLSVSVG
+25 FAASISVTAG
-38 QSRVSVGNE
+38 QSSVKVGNTVA
-47 FSVTIRVSDDVAAW
+47 FTITVPPKTQAW
-61 TYQVT
+61 TYQVAW
-66 YSSNL
+66 SDNL
-71 TLVSGK
+71 TYVSGD
-77 TMPDGSDDEG
+77 TEPMGFEG
-87 SPHINTLLFRANS
+87 NSTRNQLIFKANG
-100 EGTGTITA
+100 EGTGKVWIAGGSYSIDRQPYDA
-108 SCTNGLS
+108 SGSATVS
-115 DGNRD
+115 IV
-120 YSSSDSASVTIISAS
+120 SASQPSQGYDHGDF
-135 SDDGGEPPYHGGG
+135 DDDPP
-148 GGSGGGTTAPSKSS
+148 TPSKSS

-183 ITDYTLSLPLRTNQ
+183 ITDYTLSLPLRTNK

-324 YLPIVCGATTY
+324 YLPIVYGATTY

-355 EAFGHILKGWKYR
+355 EAFGHILKGWKYE

-456 PVEAP
+456 PAEAP

-470 ETPAAEEMPTPGEPE
+470 ETPAAEEMPTPEEPE

-496 PQRPEENSPAEPG
+496 PQQPEENSPAEPE
-509 DEPAVPE
+509 DEPSVPE
-516 DEPTPEDPAE
+516 DEPTSEEPAEKAAAEPTEKPESAVSPAE
-526 EAAAEPAEKP
+526 EA
-536 EPADSPAE
+536 
-544 ETPQPPAPEQS
+544 PQPPAPEQS

-562 LPLDKLL
+562 LPLEDLL

>member
-1 MTIKRI
+1 M
-7 KNICIALCL
+7 KNLKKIFIICTVVFA
-16 ILLLGAVSV
+16 LLLCMTQSV
-25 VPAQAASLSVSVG
+25 FAAGISVTAG
-38 QSRVSVGNE
+38 QSSVKVGNTVA
-47 FSVTIRVSDDVAAW
+47 FTITVPSNTQAW
-61 TYQVT
+61 TYQVAW
-66 YSSNL
+66 SDNL
-71 TLVSGK
+71 TYVSGD
-77 TMPDGSDDEG
+77 TEPMGFEG
-87 SPHINTLLFRANS
+87 NSTRNQLIFKANG
-100 EGTGTITA
+100 EGTGKVWIAGGSYSIDRQPYDA
-108 SCTNGLS
+108 SGSATVS
-115 DGNRD
+115 IV
-120 YSSSDSASVTIISAS
+120 SASQPSQGYDHGDF
-135 SDDGGEPPYHGGG
+135 DDDPP
-148 GGSGGGTTAPSKSS
+148 TPSKSS

-183 ITDYTLSLPLRTNQ
+183 ITDYTLSLPLRTNK

-317 AEGVQSP
+317 VESVQSP
-324 YLPIVCGATTY
+324 YLPIVYGATTY

-355 EAFGHILKGWKYR
+355 EAFGHILKGWKYQ

-435 IILAAVCI
+435 ITLAAVCI

-470 ETPAAEEMPTPGEPE
+470 ETPAAEEMPTPEEPE

-496 PQRPEENSPAEPG
+496 PQQPEENSPAEPE
-509 DEPAVPE
+509 DEPSVPE
-516 DEPTPEDPAE
+516 DEPTSEEPAEKAAAEPTEKPESAVSPAE
-526 EAAAEPAEKP
+526 EA
-536 EPADSPAE
+536 
-544 ETPQPPAPEQS
+544 PQPPAPEHS

-562 LPLDKLL
+562 LPLEDLL

>member
-1 MTIKRI
+1 MKNVKRAVLGLVTV
-7 KNICIALCL
+7 CAMLLCMAQTCMAAG
-16 ILLLGAVSV
+16 ISV
-25 VPAQAASLSVSVG
+25 TAGQSTVSVG
-38 QSRVSVGNE
+38 RT
-47 FSVTIRVSDDVAAW
+47 VTITITVPSNAEVWLYNVD
-61 TYQVT
+61 

-71 TLVSGK
+71 TWVSGQTTMVEGYSFDTK
-77 TMPDGSDDEG
+77 TRV
-87 SPHINTLLFRANS
+87 NQLVFRANDT
-100 EGTGTITA
+100 GTGTVRISEGSYAIDGTNYDA
-108 SCTNGLS
+108 SGS
-115 DGNRD
+115 V
-120 YSSSDSASVTIISAS
+120 SVKIVSASTP
-135 SDDGGEPPYHGGG
+135 DDSEPDY
-148 GGSGGGTTAPSKSS
+148 TPSTPGKSS

-175 LAPAFDPT
+175 LTPAFDPT
-183 ITDYTLSLPLRTNQ
+183 ITDYTLSLPLRTNK

-211 QGDGEVALRGG
+211 QGDGEVALQGG

-324 YLPIVCGATTY
+324 YLPIVYGATTY

-380 MDAGGNYG
+380 MDADGNYG

-526 EAAAEPAEKP
+526 EAAAEPTEKP

>member
-1 MTIKRI
+1 MKKLKKIFI
-7 KNICIALCL
+7 ICTVVFA
-16 ILLLGAVSV
+16 LLLCMTQSV
-25 VPAQAASLSVSVG
+25 FAASISVTAG
-38 QSRVSVGNE
+38 QSSVKVGNTVA
-47 FSVTIRVSDDVAAW
+47 FTITVPPNTQAW
-61 TYQVT
+61 TYQVAW
-66 YSSNL
+66 SDNL
-71 TLVSGK
+71 TYVSGD
-77 TMPDGSDDEG
+77 TEPMGFEG
-87 SPHINTLLFRANS
+87 NSTRNQLIFKANG
-100 EGTGTITA
+100 EGTGKVWIAGGSYSIDLQPYDASGSATVTIV
-108 SCTNGLS
+108 
-115 DGNRD
+115 
-120 YSSSDSASVTIISAS
+120 SASQPSQGYDHGDF
-135 SDDGGEPPYHGGG
+135 DDDPP
-148 GGSGGGTTAPSKSS
+148 TPSKSS

-183 ITDYTLSLPLRTNQ
+183 ITDYTLSLPLRTNK

-317 AEGVQSP
+317 AKGVQSP
-324 YLPIVCGATTY
+324 YLPIVYGATTY

-355 EAFGHILKGWKYR
+355 EAFGHILKGWKYE

-456 PVEAP
+456 PAEAP

-470 ETPAAEEMPTPGEPE
+470 ETPAAEEMPTPEEPE

-496 PQRPEENSPAEPG
+496 PQQPEENSPAEPE
-509 DEPAVPE
+509 DEPSVPE
-516 DEPTPEDPAE
+516 DEPTSEEPAEKAAVEPTEKPESAVSPAE
-526 EAAAEPAEKP
+526 EA
-536 EPADSPAE
+536 
-544 ETPQPPAPEQS
+544 PQPPAPEQS

-562 LPLDKLL
+562 LPLEDLL

>member
-1 MTIKRI
+1 MTKYRCTM
-7 KNICIALCL
+7 KNLKKIFIICTVVFA
-16 ILLLGAVSV
+16 LLLCMTQSV
-25 VPAQAASLSVSVG
+25 FAAGISVTAG
-38 QSRVSVGNE
+38 QSSVKVGNTVA
-47 FSVTIRVSDDVAAW
+47 FTITVPPNTQAW
-61 TYQVT
+61 TYQVAW
-66 YSSNL
+66 SDNL
-71 TLVSGK
+71 TYVSGD
-77 TMPDGSDDEG
+77 TEPMGFEG
-87 SPHINTLLFRANS
+87 NSTRNQLIFKANG
-100 EGTGTITA
+100 EGTGKVWIAGGSYSIDRQPYDA
-108 SCTNGLS
+108 SGSATVS
-115 DGNRD
+115 IV
-120 YSSSDSASVTIISAS
+120 SASQPSQGYDHGDF
-135 SDDGGEPPYHGGG
+135 DDDPP
-148 GGSGGGTTAPSKSS
+148 TPSKSS

-183 ITDYTLSLPLRTNQ
+183 ITDYTLSLPLRTNK

-324 YLPIVCGATTY
+324 YLPIVYGATTY

-355 EAFGHILKGWKYR
+355 EAFGHILKGWKYE

-470 ETPAAEEMPTPGEPE
+470 ETPAAEEMPTPEEPE

-496 PQRPEENSPAEPG
+496 PQQPEENSPAEPE
-509 DEPAVPE
+509 DEPSVPE
-516 DEPTPEDPAE
+516 DEPTSEEPAEKAAAEPTEKPESAVSPAE
-526 EAAAEPAEKP
+526 EA
-536 EPADSPAE
+536 
-544 ETPQPPAPEQS
+544 PQPPAPEQS

-562 LPLDKLL
+562 LPLEDLL

>member
-1 MTIKRI
+1 M
-7 KNICIALCL
+7 KNLKKGFIICTVVFA
-16 ILLLGAVSV
+16 LLLCMTQSV
-25 VPAQAASLSVSVG
+25 FAAGISVTAG
-38 QSRVSVGNE
+38 QSSVKVGNTVA
-47 FSVTIRVSDDVAAW
+47 FTITVPSNTQAW
-61 TYQVT
+61 TYQVAW
-66 YSSNL
+66 SDNL
-71 TLVSGK
+71 TYVSGD
-77 TMPDGSDDEG
+77 TEPMGFEG
-87 SPHINTLLFRANS
+87 NSTRNQLIFKANG
-100 EGTGTITA
+100 EGTGKVWIAGGSYSIDRQPYDA
-108 SCTNGLS
+108 SGSATVS
-115 DGNRD
+115 IV
-120 YSSSDSASVTIISAS
+120 SASQPSQGYDHGDF
-135 SDDGGEPPYHGGG
+135 DDDPP
-148 GGSGGGTTAPSKSS
+148 TPSKSS

-183 ITDYTLSLPLRTNQ
+183 ITDYTLSLPLRTNK

-211 QGDGEVALRGG
+211 QGDGEVALRSG

-324 YLPIVCGATTY
+324 YLPIVYGATTY

-355 EAFGHILKGWKYR
+355 EAFGHILKGWKYE

-456 PVEAP
+456 PAEAP

-470 ETPAAEEMPTPGEPE
+470 ETPAAEEMPTPEEPE

-496 PQRPEENSPAEPG
+496 PQQPEENSPAEPE
-509 DEPAVPE
+509 DEPSVPE
-516 DEPTPEDPAE
+516 DEPTSEEPAEKAAAEPTEKPESAVSPAE
-526 EAAAEPAEKP
+526 EA
-536 EPADSPAE
+536 
-544 ETPQPPAPEQS
+544 PQPPAPEQS

-562 LPLDKLL
+562 LPLEDLL

>member
-1 MTIKRI
+1 M
-7 KNICIALCL
+7 KNLKKIFIICTVVFA
-16 ILLLGAVSV
+16 LLLCMTQSV
-25 VPAQAASLSVSVG
+25 FAAGISVTAG
-38 QSRVSVGNE
+38 QSSVKVGNTVA
-47 FSVTIRVSDDVAAW
+47 FTITVPSNTQAWAYKVDWSD
-61 TYQVT
+61 
-66 YSSNL
+66 NL
-71 TLVSGK
+71 TYVSGD
-77 TMPDGSDDEG
+77 TEPMGFEG
-87 SPHINTLLFRANS
+87 NSTRNQLIFKANG
-100 EGTGTITA
+100 EGTGKVWIAGGSYSIDRQPYDA
-108 SCTNGLS
+108 SGSATVS
-115 DGNRD
+115 IV
-120 YSSSDSASVTIISAS
+120 SASQPSQGYDHGDF
-135 SDDGGEPPYHGGG
+135 DDDPP
-148 GGSGGGTTAPSKSS
+148 TPSKSS

-183 ITDYTLSLPLRTNQ
+183 ITDYTLSLPLRTNK

-324 YLPIVCGATTY
+324 YLPIVYGATTY

-355 EAFGHILKGWKYR
+355 EAFGHILKGWKYE

-470 ETPAAEEMPTPGEPE
+470 ETPAAEEMPTPEEPE

-496 PQRPEENSPAEPG
+496 PQQPEENSPAEPE
-509 DEPAVPE
+509 DEPSVPE
-516 DEPTPEDPAE
+516 DEPTSEEPAEKAAAEPTEKPESAVSPAE
-526 EAAAEPAEKP
+526 EA
-536 EPADSPAE
+536 
-544 ETPQPPAPEQS
+544 PQPPAPEQS

-562 LPLDKLL
+562 LPLEDLL

>member
-1 MTIKRI
+1 M
-7 KNICIALCL
+7 KNLKKIFIICTVVFA
-16 ILLLGAVSV
+16 LLLCMTQSV
-25 VPAQAASLSVSVG
+25 FAASISVTAG
-38 QSRVSVGNE
+38 QSSVKVGNTVA
-47 FSVTIRVSDDVAAW
+47 FTITVPSNTQAW
-61 TYQVT
+61 TYQVAW
-66 YSSNL
+66 SDNL
-71 TLVSGK
+71 TYVSGD
-77 TMPDGSDDEG
+77 TEPMGFEG
-87 SPHINTLLFRANS
+87 NSTRNQLIFKANG
-100 EGTGTITA
+100 EGTGKVWIAGGSYSIDRQPYDA
-108 SCTNGLS
+108 SGSATVS
-115 DGNRD
+115 IV
-120 YSSSDSASVTIISAS
+120 SASQPSQGYDHGDF
-135 SDDGGEPPYHGGG
+135 DDDPP
-148 GGSGGGTTAPSKSS
+148 TPSKSS

-175 LAPAFDPT
+175 LTPAFDPT
-183 ITDYTLSLPLRTNQ
+183 ITDYTLSLPLRTNK

-248 EPTVFFSLNGES
+248 EPTVFFSLNGKS

-324 YLPIVCGATTY
+324 YLPIVYGATTY

-355 EAFGHILKGWKYR
+355 EAFGHILKGWKYE

-470 ETPAAEEMPTPGEPE
+470 ETPAAEEMPTPEEPE

-496 PQRPEENSPAEPG
+496 PQQPEENSPAEPE
-509 DEPAVPE
+509 DEPSVPE
-516 DEPTPEDPAE
+516 DEPTSEEPAEKAAAEPTEKPESAVSPAE
-526 EAAAEPAEKP
+526 EA
-536 EPADSPAE
+536 
-544 ETPQPPAPEQS
+544 PQPPAPEQS

-562 LPLDKLL
+562 LPLEDLL

>member
-1 MTIKRI
+1 M
-7 KNICIALCL
+7 KNLKKTFITCTVVFA
-16 ILLLGAVSV
+16 LLLCMTQSV
-25 VPAQAASLSVSVG
+25 FAAGISVTAG
-38 QSRVSVGNE
+38 QSSVKVGNTVA
-47 FSVTIRVSDDVAAW
+47 FTITVPSNTQAW
-61 TYQVT
+61 TYQVAW
-66 YSSNL
+66 SDNL
-71 TLVSGK
+71 TYVSGD
-77 TMPDGSDDEG
+77 TEPMGFEG
-87 SPHINTLLFRANS
+87 NSTRNQLIFKANG
-100 EGTGTITA
+100 EGTGKVWIAGGSYSIDRQPYDA
-108 SCTNGLS
+108 SGSATVS
-115 DGNRD
+115 IV
-120 YSSSDSASVTIISAS
+120 SASQPSQGYDHGDF
-135 SDDGGEPPYHGGG
+135 DDDPP
-148 GGSGGGTTAPSKSS
+148 TPSKSS

-183 ITDYTLSLPLRTNQ
+183 ITDYTLSLPLRTNK

-355 EAFGHILKGWKYR
+355 EAFGHILKGWKYE

-456 PVEAP
+456 PAEAP

-470 ETPAAEEMPTPGEPE
+470 ETPAAEEMPTPEEPE

-496 PQRPEENSPAEPG
+496 PQQPEENSPAEPE
-509 DEPAVPE
+509 DEPSVPE
-516 DEPTPEDPAE
+516 DEPTSEEPAEKAAAEPTEKPESAVSPAE
-526 EAAAEPAEKP
+526 EA
-536 EPADSPAE
+536 
-544 ETPQPPAPEQS
+544 PQPPAPEQS

-562 LPLDKLL
+562 LPLEDLL

>member
-1 MTIKRI
+1 M
-7 KNICIALCL
+7 KNLKKTFITCTVVFA
-16 ILLLGAVSV
+16 LLLCMTQSV
-25 VPAQAASLSVSVG
+25 FAAGISVTAG
-38 QSRVSVGNE
+38 QSSVKVGNTVA
-47 FSVTIRVSDDVAAW
+47 FTITVPSNTQAW
-61 TYQVT
+61 TYQVAW
-66 YSSNL
+66 SDNL
-71 TLVSGK
+71 TYISGD
-77 TMPDGSDDEG
+77 TEPMGFEG
-87 SPHINTLLFRANS
+87 KNSTRNQLIFKANG
-100 EGTGTITA
+100 EGTGKVWIAGGSYSIDLQPYDASGSATVTIV
-108 SCTNGLS
+108 
-115 DGNRD
+115 
-120 YSSSDSASVTIISAS
+120 SASQPSQGYDHGDF
-135 SDDGGEPPYHGGG
+135 DDDPP
-148 GGSGGGTTAPSKSS
+148 APSKSS

-175 LAPAFDPT
+175 LAPAFDPA

-324 YLPIVCGATTY
+324 YLPIVYGATTY

-355 EAFGHILKGWKYR
+355 EAFGHILKGWKYE

-470 ETPAAEEMPTPGEPE
+470 ETPAAEEMPTPEEPE

-496 PQRPEENSPAEPG
+496 PQQPEENSPAEPE
-509 DEPAVPE
+509 DEPSVPE
-516 DEPTPEDPAE
+516 DEPTSEEPAEKAAAEPTEKPESAVSPAE
-526 EAAAEPAEKP
+526 EA
-536 EPADSPAE
+536 
-544 ETPQPPAPEQS
+544 PQPPAPEQS

-562 LPLDKLL
+562 LPLEDLL

>member
-1 MTIKRI
+1 MTKYRCTM
-7 KNICIALCL
+7 KNLKKIFIICTVVFA
-16 ILLLGAVSV
+16 LLLCMTQSV
-25 VPAQAASLSVSVG
+25 FAASISVTAG
-38 QSRVSVGNE
+38 QSSVKVGNTVA
-47 FSVTIRVSDDVAAW
+47 FTITVPPNTQAW
-61 TYQVT
+61 TYQVAW
-66 YSSNL
+66 SDNL
-71 TLVSGK
+71 TYVSGD
-77 TMPDGSDDEG
+77 TEPMGFEG
-87 SPHINTLLFRANS
+87 NSTRNQLIFKANG
-100 EGTGTITA
+100 EGTGKVWIAGGSYSIDRQPYDA
-108 SCTNGLS
+108 SGSATVS
-115 DGNRD
+115 IV
-120 YSSSDSASVTIISAS
+120 SASQPSQGYDHGDF
-135 SDDGGEPPYHGGG
+135 DDDPP
-148 GGSGGGTTAPSKSS
+148 TPSKSS

-183 ITDYTLSLPLRTNQ
+183 ITDYTLSLPLRTNK

-211 QGDGEVALRGG
+211 QGNGEVALRGG

-324 YLPIVCGATTY
+324 YLPIVYGATTY

-355 EAFGHILKGWKYR
+355 EAFGHILKGWKYE

-456 PVEAP
+456 PAEAP

-470 ETPAAEEMPTPGEPE
+470 ETPAAEEMPTPEEPE

-496 PQRPEENSPAEPG
+496 PQQPEENSPAEPE
-509 DEPAVPE
+509 DEPSVPE
-516 DEPTPEDPAE
+516 DEPTSEEPAEKAAAEPTEKPESAVSPAE
-526 EAAAEPAEKP
+526 EA
-536 EPADSPAE
+536 
-544 ETPQPPAPEQS
+544 PQPPAPEQS

-562 LPLDKLL
+562 LPLEDLL

>member
-1 MTIKRI
+1 M
-7 KNICIALCL
+7 KNLKKIFIICTVVFA
-16 ILLLGAVSV
+16 LLLCMTQSV
-25 VPAQAASLSVSVG
+25 FAAGISVTAG
-38 QSRVSVGNE
+38 QSSVKVGNKVA
-47 FSVTIRVSDDVAAW
+47 FTITVPSNTQAW
-61 TYQVT
+61 TYQVAW
-66 YSSNL
+66 SDNL
-71 TLVSGK
+71 TYVSGD
-77 TMPDGSDDEG
+77 TEPMGFEG
-87 SPHINTLLFRANS
+87 NSTRNQLIFKANG
-100 EGTGTITA
+100 EGTGKVWIAGGSYSIDRQPYDA
-108 SCTNGLS
+108 SGSATVS
-115 DGNRD
+115 IV
-120 YSSSDSASVTIISAS
+120 SASQPSQGYDHGDF
-135 SDDGGEPPYHGGG
+135 DDDPP
-148 GGSGGGTTAPSKSS
+148 TPSKSS

-183 ITDYTLSLPLRTNQ
+183 ITDYTLSLPLRTNK

-211 QGDGEVALRGG
+211 QGNGEVALRSG

-324 YLPIVCGATTY
+324 YLPIVYGATTY

-355 EAFGHILKGWKYR
+355 EAFGHILKGWKYQ

-470 ETPAAEEMPTPGEPE
+470 ETPAAEEMPTPEEPE

-496 PQRPEENSPAEPG
+496 PQQPEENSPAEPE
-509 DEPAVPE
+509 DEPSVPE
-516 DEPTPEDPAE
+516 DEPTSEEPAEKAAAEPTEKPESAVSPAE
-526 EAAAEPAEKP
+526 EA
-536 EPADSPAE
+536 
-544 ETPQPPAPEQS
+544 PQPPAPEQS

-562 LPLDKLL
+562 LPLEDLL

>member
-1 MTIKRI
+1 M
-7 KNICIALCL
+7 KNLKKIFIICTVVFA
-16 ILLLGAVSV
+16 LLLCMTQSV
-25 VPAQAASLSVSVG
+25 FAAGISVTAG
-38 QSRVSVGNE
+38 QSSVKVGNTVA
-47 FSVTIRVSDDVAAW
+47 FTITVPSNTQAW
-61 TYQVT
+61 TYQVAW
-66 YSSNL
+66 SDNL
-71 TLVSGK
+71 TYVSGD
-77 TMPDGSDDEG
+77 TEPMGFEG
-87 SPHINTLLFRANS
+87 NSTRNQLIFKANR
-100 EGTGTITA
+100 EGTGKVWIAGGSYSIDRQPYDA
-108 SCTNGLS
+108 SGSATVS
-115 DGNRD
+115 IV
-120 YSSSDSASVTIISAS
+120 SASQPSQGYDHGDF
-135 SDDGGEPPYHGGG
+135 DDDPP
-148 GGSGGGTTAPSKSS
+148 TPSKSS

-324 YLPIVCGATTY
+324 YLPIVYGATTY

-355 EAFGHILKGWKYR
+355 EAFGHILKGWKYE

-470 ETPAAEEMPTPGEPE
+470 ETPAAEEMPTPEEPE

-496 PQRPEENSPAEPG
+496 PQQPEENSPAEPE
-509 DEPAVPE
+509 DEPSVPE
-516 DEPTPEDPAE
+516 DEPTSEEPAEKAAAEPTEKPESAVSPAE
-526 EAAAEPAEKP
+526 EA
-536 EPADSPAE
+536 
-544 ETPQPPAPEQS
+544 PQPPAPEQS

-562 LPLDKLL
+562 LPLEDLL